1 MRLHFDAALV
11 RRLLDHS
18 RAAATRRPTMDQLFE
33 GRFRKD
39 GQDVDL
45 DRLPIDAWPTAADI
59 DPSKL
64 PAGLWLVGD
73 QGVYL
78 MSNGGPGL
86 LIDPSGTANVVAHAA
101 EADPAKQPDSWWEV
115 KRISFGGDDGV
126 TFLDLGFAEA
136 LIQAGRSGMVCID
149 LTPDAAKVVMPR
161 RR

>member
-18 RAAATRRPTMDQLFE
+18 KAAPARSPTMDQLFE

-39 GQDVDL
+39 GQDVDI
-45 DRLPIDAWPTAADI
+45 DTLPIGAWPTAADV

-73 QGVYL
+73 QGIYL
-78 MSNGGPGL
+78 MSNGSPGL
-86 LIDPSGTANVVAHAA
+86 LVDPSKTANVVAFAA
-101 EADPAKQPDSWWEV
+101 EADPAKQPDTWWGA
-115 KRISFGGDDGV
+115 KRAAFGGDDGV
-126 TFLDLGFAEA
+126 TFLDLAFVEA
-136 LIQAGRSGMVCID
+136 LLRAGRDGVVCIE
-149 LTPDAAKVVMPR
+149 LTPDAATVAMPR